1 MIDNLLI
8 VADSD
13 RDADMLY
20 AVGMFVPDAFIYMR
34 LHGKCH
40 IVMNDLEI
48 DRARKQAPHCKVI
61 SWSKCA
67 RQLRRDGE
75 EITQARIIKFVLRQK
90 GLSSIRVSRNFPVGT
105 GFEAFVCAGDELYL
119 LCSNTQSSMNNITQE
134 PRWLEAQ
141 KAFAGLTECFRADP
155 LIV

>member
-1 MIDNLLI
+1 MSLI
-8 VADSD
+8 FEIMTLVQTLDKIQRCSATMDD
-13 RDADMLY
+13 HYGKVVFDEW
-20 AVGMFVPDAFIYMR
+20 AVVSLKNGGERIVSYHGPRKEHFQKNFV
-34 LHGKCH
+34 
-40 IVMNDLEI
+40 NDLGSL
-48 DRARKQAPHCKVI
+48 RAELLTTKHAPGHFDF
-61 SWSKCA
+61 A
-67 RQLRRDGE
+67 RN
-75 EITQARIIKFVLRQK
+75 A
-90 GLSSIRVSRNFPVGT
+90 VGT